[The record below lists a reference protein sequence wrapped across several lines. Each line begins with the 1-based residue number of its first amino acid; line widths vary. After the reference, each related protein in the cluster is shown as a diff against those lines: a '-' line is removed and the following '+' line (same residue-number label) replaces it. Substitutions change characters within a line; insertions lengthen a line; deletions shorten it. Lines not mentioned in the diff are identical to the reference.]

1 MESLDV
7 FVKEKLA
14 LEEIKAFKKK
24 SIKVL
29 ASIIIASIILVII
42 FSVNLIIQNNIL
54 FNVSIFSLFIIL
66 IIYSIYLLVYKNNL
80 ARIIFDFYKKDF
92 EKIEFNEN
100 EKKLAKKDFENIL
113 LYDKSIILNNITFN
127 NTSINILDITK
138 INLND
143 KQTYIAY
150 HSDNNGKQSFNFD
163 LFTNVNTKKRFYVYT
178 KNKKLIDMKENV
190 LNFDKKYFKKIQNKF
205 SKEFYLN
212 KFSQNAQED
221 YLESEEIKEKLIDI
235 FKKYNINFSVAIKDN
250 LLRINLKS
258 FMNDLEN
265 ELEFL
270 YKIKNMTLEIL
281 DIFLKLEKE
290 EEINV
295 NG

>member
-7 FVKEKLA
+7 FVKEKLD
-14 LEEIKAFKKK
+14 LEEIKSFKKK